1 MYSDIFMSGK
11 CLTQNSCAL
20 PPPVAMATTSPWG
33 DREKEVT
40 DIYPIRKDELV
51 SLGGDVTK

>member
-1 MYSDIFMSGK
+1 MHIDTFMPGE
-11 CLTQNSCAL
+11 CLTQNACAL

-33 DREKEVT
+33 GREKEVT